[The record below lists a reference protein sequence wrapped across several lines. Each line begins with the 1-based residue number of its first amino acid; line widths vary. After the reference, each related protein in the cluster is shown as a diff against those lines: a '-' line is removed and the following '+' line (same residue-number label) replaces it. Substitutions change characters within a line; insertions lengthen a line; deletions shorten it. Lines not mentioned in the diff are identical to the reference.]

1 MNHFKEFNYKKFGL
15 LHFDA
20 ALAAHCNDAA
30 YQPFIKILYLK
41 AGSSLHVD
49 FKQYLLEQ
57 DALFFIMP
65 RQWYQLDDCPSNRG
79 SLIYYNRD
87 FYCIEIHDKEV
98 ACDGIL
104 YNNIYE
110 VSYILLQPGE
120 SQTIADIID
129 ELAQEIEQ
137 DDSSL
142 EEMLRLLLKK
152 IIIKSVRLWKA
163 SRVPDADENEE
174 KQEDIEFMRKFS
186 QLVEL
191 NYKQRHSV
199 SDYADLLNITPK
211 ALTKRVSKYSK
222 TTPNDVIKDRI
233 ILEAK
238 RLLAHSEMHVKEIS
252 YALGYDDPAYFNR
265 LFTKI
270 AEVAPAEFRRLYK
283 AAGV

>member
-1 MNHFKEFNYKKFGL
+1 LNHFKEFNYKKFGL

>member
-1 MNHFKEFNYKKFGL
+1 M
-15 LHFDA
+15 
-20 ALAAHCNDAA
+20 
-30 YQPFIKILYLK
+30 
-41 AGSSLHVD
+41 
-49 FKQYLLEQ
+49 LEQ

-65 RQWYQLDDCPSNRG
+65 RQWYQLDECPANRG

-110 VSYILLQPGE
+110 VSYILLPPNE
-120 SQTIADIID
+120 SQAIADIIN
-129 ELAQEIEQ
+129 ELALELQQ

-163 SRVPDADENEE
+163 SRIPEAEENEE

-238 RLLAHSEMHVKEIS
+238 RLLAHSDMHVKEIS
-252 YALGYDDPAYFNR
+252 YALGYEDSCILQQAFYQNSRCRPCGVQ
-265 LFTKI
+265 KI
-270 AEVAPAEFRRLYK
+270 V
-283 AAGV
+283 